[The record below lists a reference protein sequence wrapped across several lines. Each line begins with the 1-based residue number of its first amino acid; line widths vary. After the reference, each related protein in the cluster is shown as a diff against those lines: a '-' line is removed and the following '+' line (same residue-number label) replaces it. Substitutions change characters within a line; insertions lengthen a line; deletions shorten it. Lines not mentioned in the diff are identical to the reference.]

1 MATESVEEVQNLEAL
16 NEPRLE
22 KAGRK
27 LRERFEQYKKDRR
40 EAELQWV
47 KNLRQFEGEWDP
59 EVDIPAGKS
68 RAYPRLTRQKCL
80 GMVARLMGLLFP
92 EGESNWGVSA
102 SERPSVDQDTL
113 QWIIGEWVNENPEAE
128 VTIENVENE
137 VKRFA
142 DDVAERMSTKI
153 RDQLSD
159 TAEYGQIDYPTL
171 ARKVIESAV
180 KYGMGVLK
188 GPMTIQ
194 QQGTKYGMDPE
205 TGNIVINNETV
216 YRPYFEFVRIW
227 DYYPDMHAKDFM
239 QMDGEFYRHIM
250 SKHQLRKLAKREDFY
265 EKKIHDYIASNG
277 GGDYEAT
284 NADNELHSLSTAH
297 IPSGKLQKGKYEV
310 VEYWGPIDRKD
321 LESVGEAEEGD
332 GEEVMGT
339 LWFLGDVVIKA
350 ARSPYAEGFRMFH
363 TFTFEEDDVNLA
375 GKGLPQVMRDSQMAV
390 SNATRMMLDN
400 AASVCGPMAE
410 VNVDLLIDDHPPI
423 KFQAFEIVYKEGEG
437 QVASQPAIRN
447 VAFDSHLTE
456 LLPIVQHFDKTADE
470 ETFVNDNPGGDVSG
484 EALRTQGN
492 MSMMMGNSSLPF
504 RDIVRNYDNFTVSL
518 IHALIQWNRVFD
530 PESNLDGDLRPIAT
544 GSTTLM
550 AKEVRAYALDNL
562 AQTLT
567 EDERMEIDT
576 RELARARLKVRD
588 LPESLMLPEEVA
600 QQRRDQQMQMQ
611 EQMQQLQM
619 QMQELDLRKR
629 QVEVAA
635 EEAETAKT
643 QAETAETQADTRK
656 TQAETAKMG
665 VDAQQTSV
673 ETEQTAQQMAQQAMP
688 APLPGAGQQS
698 AANAGPPSEEEMLQ
712 QLLGGR

>member
-1 MATESVEEVQNLEAL
+1 MATETVEEVQDLEDL

-22 KAGRK
+22 KAGRT

-59 EVDIPAGKS
+59 EVEIPAGKS
-68 RAYPRLTRQKCL
+68 RAYPRITRQKCL

-92 EGESNWGVSA
+92 EGESNWGVKA
-102 SERPSVDQDTL
+102 SERPSVDEDTL
-113 QWIIGEWVNENPEAE
+113 QWIIGQWIDEDPQAE
-128 VTIENVENE
+128 VNIENVEKE
-137 VKRFA
+137 VKKFA
-142 DDVAERMSTKI
+142 DTVAERMSTKV

-188 GPMTIQ
+188 GPMTIK
-194 QQGTKYGMDPE
+194 QQGTRYGIDQE
-205 TGNIVINNETV
+205 TGNIVISNETV

-239 QMDGEFYRHIM
+239 QMDGEFYRHVM

-265 EKKIHDYIASNG
+265 ESKILSYISNHS

-284 NADNELHSLSTAH
+284 NADTELHSLETAH

-310 VEYWGPIDRKD
+310 VEYWGPIDRRD
-321 LESVGEAEEGD
+321 MEALGEAEEGD
-332 GEEVMGT
+332 GDEVIGT
-339 LWFLGDVVIKA
+339 LWILGNVVIKA

-375 GKGLPQVMRDSQMAV
+375 GKGLPQVMRDSQMGV

-400 AASVCGPMAE
+400 ANSVCGPMAE
-410 VNVDLLIDDHPPI
+410 VNVDLLVDEHPPI
-423 KFQAFEIVYKEGEG
+423 KFQAFEIIYKEGEG
-437 QVASQPAIRN
+437 NLASQRAVQN
-447 VAFDSHLTE
+447 LSFDSHLTE
-456 LLPIVQHFDKTADE
+456 LLPIVQHFDQTADD
-470 ETFVNDNPGGDVSG
+470 ETFVNETPGGDMSG

-492 MSMMMGNSSLPF
+492 MSMVMGNSSLPF

-518 IHALIQWNRVFD
+518 IHSLIQWNRTFD
-530 PESNLDGDLRPIAT
+530 PESNMDGDLRPIAT

-567 EDERMEIDT
+567 DEERMEINT
-576 RELARARLKVRD
+576 RELARARLTVRD
-588 LPESLMLPEEVA
+588 LPESLMLSEEEA
-600 QQRRDQQMQMQ
+600 ERRREQNQSMQ
-611 EQMQQLQM
+611 EQMQQLQQ
-619 QMQELDLRKR
+619 QMQQIQVRKL
-629 QVEVAA
+629 EAEAAA
-635 EEAETAKT
+635 EEADVRKTEAETSETVADTEKT
-643 QAETAETQADTRK
+643 RAETAQMGGAPANEPQALPGPGTG
-656 TQAETAKMG
+656 Q
-665 VDAQQTSV
+665 S
-673 ETEQTAQQMAQQAMP
+673 MP
-688 APLPGAGQQS
+688 AQ
-698 AANAGPPSEEEMLQ
+698 GPPSEQEMLE
-712 QLLGGR
+712 QLVGGQGNAGI